1 MECKYHSS
9 FLREDDTTNK
19 IINKR
24 RKHGERRWKKKYVL
38 ISSCG
43 LGWKSIDCL
52 KLKHIFKNDSKLV
65 LSFFKKKDY
74 FQEAAYLGIKKH
86 FLKFKN
92 SFKFFLLINVML
104 CLKEKCDL
112 TFCNAIVGISIFC
125 ETFCFSPPNTK
136 TSIHFLSFLFLSV
149 CFYINSINQTAE
161 NPLVVYFF
169 LIPHLTYD
177 KPVLV
182 SLSLSLLPIPM

>member
-125 ETFCFSPPNTK
+125 ETLFL
-136 TSIHFLSFLFLSV
+136 TSKHKNKHTLSFIFIFVCMFL
-149 CFYINSINQTAE
+149 YK
-161 NPLVVYFF
+161 L
-169 LIPHLTYD
+169 H
-177 KPVLV
+177 
-182 SLSLSLLPIPM
+182 